1 MGVAVVV
8 ADVDVNVVLPV
19 DVVQG
24 QVVTRLLQV
33 VVPSRMTSRDEST
46 N

>member
-1 MGVAVVV
+1 MGGTVVV

-33 VVPSRMTSRDEST
+33 VVRG
-46 N
+46 

>member
-1 MGVAVVV
+1 MGGAVVV
-8 ADVDVNVVLPV
+8 ADVDVDVVLLV

-33 VVPSRMTSRDEST
+33 VVQE
-46 N
+46 

>member
-1 MGVAVVV
+1 MGGAVVV

-33 VVPSRMTSRDEST
+33 VVQE
-46 N
+46 

>member
-1 MGVAVVV
+1 MVV
-8 ADVDVNVVLPV
+8 AGVDVNVALPV

-33 VVPSRMTSRDEST
+33 VVQE
-46 N
+46 

>member
-8 ADVDVNVVLPV
+8 ADVDVKVVLPV

-33 VVPSRMTSRDEST
+33 VVQE
-46 N
+46 

>member
-1 MGVAVVV
+1 MVV

-33 VVPSRMTSRDEST
+33 VVQE
-46 N
+46 

>member
-1 MGVAVVV
+1 MGSAVVV
-8 ADVDVNVVLPV
+8 ADMDVNVVLPV

>member
-1 MGVAVVV
+1 M
-8 ADVDVNVVLPV
+8 ADVNVNVVLPV

-24 QVVTRLLQV
+24 QVVPRLLQV
-33 VVPSRMTSRDEST
+33 QGHGGSRMTSRDTSI

>member
-1 MGVAVVV
+1 MGGTVVV

-33 VVPSRMTSRDEST
+33 VVQE
-46 N
+46 

>member
-1 MGVAVVV
+1 M
-8 ADVDVNVVLPV
+8 ADVNVNVVLPV

-24 QVVTRLLQV
+24 HVVPRLLQV
-33 VVPSRMTSRDEST
+33 QGGSRMTSRDTSI